1 MMILKSVRISRAE
14 SRSLTCAFCAQ
25 FYQDEDIPWW
35 VYMESEIA
43 GVAVCD
49 KCIRRLQSRI
59 PKLKK
64 YPIVVKKTG
73 PARNSE

>member
-1 MMILKSVRISRAE
+1 
-14 SRSLTCAFCAQ
+14 
-25 FYQDEDIPWW
+25 
-35 VYMESEIA
+35 MESEIA